1 MGLMCQDIESTE
13 SNKLSCLF
21 PPPGWRQDTSSPDCS
36 IHLVF
41 TPVNANH
48 KSLYYVNKISASNLS
63 GNWWLETAVA
73 VFLEELLLWSFFLAS
88 HIPVPFHY
96 ISPSAWLIPSRT
108 EYFLCMVVNLPGL
121 RASSFLKGYFSFLSD
136 RSHLQRLKA
145 CLPFAISLSLPP
157 FLERDPN
164 CLDYLS
170 QHWCSQVTICW
181 LRWWLRCSCTC
192 SPMVWGQV
200 VTASFVSST
209 CFFSCSCHCPA

>member
-1 MGLMCQDIESTE
+1 MLDPWHLPPEHLWRLSAISVEELRSSFEEQKNDTWTLCDIIWSDPHL
-13 SNKLSCLF
+13 LSVH
-21 PPPGWRQDTSSPDCS
+21 T
-36 IHLVF
+36 
-41 TPVNANH
+41 
-48 KSLYYVNKISASNLS
+48 

-73 VFLEELLLWSFFLAS
+73 VFLGELLLWSFFLAS